1 MTPIFPSFFLTA
13 DAVQIHADKLMGRQS
28 AGNGFLRAATRAYA
42 EAESPFQL
50 VHRGGD
56 QAEALEV
63 EVRGAGWLGDIG
75 HALDVQPEQWVKP
88 GVLYYPAPFNSKMA
102 WQRARYG
109 GDRLAF
115 CGVTHTI
122 SSHGILSQFAEYV
135 HGAFHPWD
143 ALICTSR
150 SAYKTVHQVWDEQCA
165 QLAGRL
171 KVPKV
176 SPDLPMTPVVPLGV
190 HATDFTPSERKRAE
204 ARLALGLDESE
215 MVLLFVGRLSFH
227 AKANPWPMYKA
238 AAQACHQSGKK
249 LRIVEFGRF
258 ANEAIENS
266 FKQAA
271 QLAGVEVLRI
281 DGRTPGAGALVYAA
295 ADIFMSL
302 SDNIQE
308 TFGLTPVEAMAAG
321 LPVVVSDWDGY
332 RETVRDGVDG
342 FLIPTAQPADEACL
356 GGVSAAYEDGLL
368 NYDLYIAHAHCVVSV
383 DIVACTQALVRL
395 IEDPSLRKRM
405 GEAGRKR
412 VLESLD
418 WAVVMRAYQDIWSE
432 QNTLREHAAI
442 NSPVS
447 ARRQPGFLNP
457 LRLFDHYPS
466 RLLTSET
473 VVRVADGVTVQDV
486 MSVRRLQMWG
496 FAKGWL
502 ESEQDLIGAW
512 RRLEECGVQGLSLA
526 QWGSLQGWSV
536 SQSLSQA
543 AWMLKVGVFVLT
555 DTHKL

>member
-1 MTPIFPSFFLTA
+1 MFIFPSFFLTA
-13 DAVQIHADKLMGRQS
+13 DAVQVHGDKLMGRQS
-28 AGNGFLRAATRAYA
+28 AGNGFLRAAARAYA
-42 EAESPFQL
+42 GVEAPFQL

-63 EVRGAGWLGDIG
+63 ELRGAGWQGGIG
-75 HALDVQPEQWVKP
+75 HTLDVQPEKWVKS

-122 SSHGILSQFAEYV
+122 SSHGVLTQFADYV

-150 SAYKTVHQVWDEQCA
+150 SAHKTVHQIWDEQCA
-165 QLAGRL
+165 QLASRL
-171 KVPKV
+171 KVSQVAPE
-176 SPDLPMTPVVPLGV
+176 LPMTPVVPLGV
-190 HATDFTPSERKRAE
+190 HASDFTPSERKRAE
-204 ARLALGLDESE
+204 AREALGLDETE

-238 AAQACHQSGKK
+238 AAQACQKSGKK
-249 LRIVEFGRF
+249 LRIVEFGWF
-258 ANEAIENS
+258 ASDAIEKS

-281 DGRTPGAGALVYAA
+281 DGRTPGAGAWVYAA
-295 ADIFMSL
+295 ADIFISL

-342 FLIPTAQPADEACL
+342 FLIPTAQPADEGCL
-356 GGVSAAYEDGLL
+356 DGVSAAYEDGLL

-383 DIVACTQALVRL
+383 DISACTRALVRL
-395 IEDPSLRKRM
+395 IEDSSLRKRM
-405 GEAGRKR
+405 GDAGRKR

-432 QNTLREHAAI
+432 QNALRGHAAS
-442 NSPVS
+442 NSPV
-447 ARRQPGFLNP
+447 APRRQPGFLNP

-466 RLLTSET
+466 RLLTSAMT
-473 VVRVADGVTVQDV
+473 VRVADGVTDQDV
-486 MSVRRLQMWG
+486 LSVRRLQMWG

-502 ESEQDLIGAW
+502 RSEQDLVSAW
-512 RRLEECGVQGLSLA
+512 QCLAECGVQGLSLA
-526 QWGSLQGWSV
+526 QWGSSQGWPA
-536 SQSLSQA
+536 SQALSQA
-543 AWMLKVGVFVLT
+543 AWMLKVGLLELT
-555 DTHKL
+555 DTHSL